1 MKKQFTHFKDG
12 VNVREKKVKR
22 GYLNR
27 EEVNIFIMLATTH
40 QLLLGYRSLDGKSD
54 GIPAVEKL
62 LNNQMITKEQAK
74 NLRTAITY
82 QRKFLESF
90 IEDNLD
96 RKTKETMAKRLV
108 KWEMRV
114 VDDYQVQKLDNLLK
128 KKADVNLTM
137 DEFLGLVDAKLYAEC
152 KGCTKN
158 RQDCKLRDFFEA
170 NFIPGIEDLKIVE
183 QGKCNCEYAY

>member
-1 MKKQFTHFKDG
+1 MKKQLQRFKDG
-12 VNVREKKVKR
+12 INVREKKVKR

-40 QLLLGYRSLDGKSD
+40 QLLLGYRSLSGKSD
-54 GIPAVEKL
+54 GLPAVEKL
-62 LNNQMITKEQAK
+62 LKNQMITKEQAK

-108 KWEMRV
+108 KWELRV

-128 KKADVNLTM
+128 KKEDVNLTM
-137 DEFLGLVDAKLYAEC
+137 DEFLSLVDGKLYAEC

-158 RQDCKLRDFFEA
+158 RQECKLRDFFEE
-170 NFIPGIEDLKIVE
+170 NFIPGVEDIKMVE
-183 QGKCNCEYAY
+183 EGKCNCEYAY

>member
-1 MKKQFTHFKDG
+1 MKKIQHFKDG
-12 VNVREKKVKR
+12 INVREKKVKR

-62 LNNQMITKEQAK
+62 LKNQMITKEQAK

-96 RKTKETMAKRLV
+96 RKTKEKEQISVPCPHGMLWEIQDLIDNV
-108 KWEMRV
+108 KEGRIESKKVPHQLSIDIHEIVTECRRQIGV
-114 VDDYQVQKLDNLLK
+114 VYP
-128 KKADVNLTM
+128 AD
-137 DEFLGLVDAKLYAEC
+137 EK
-152 KGCTKN
+152 
-158 RQDCKLRDFFEA
+158 
-170 NFIPGIEDLKIVE
+170 
-183 QGKCNCEYAY
+183 

>member
-1 MKKQFTHFKDG
+1 MKKIQHFKDG
-12 VNVREKKVKR
+12 INVREKKVKR

-62 LNNQMITKEQAK
+62 LKNQMITKEQAK

-108 KWEMRV
+108 KWELRV

-128 KKADVNLTM
+128 KKEDVNLTM
-137 DEFLGLVDAKLYAEC
+137 DEFLSLVDAKLYAEC
-152 KGCTKN
+152 KGCAKN
-158 RQDCKLRDFFEA
+158 RQECKLRDFFEE
-170 NFIPGIEDLKIVE
+170 NFIPGISDMKVVE
-183 QGKCNCEYAY
+183 EGKCNCEYAY

>member
-1 MKKQFTHFKDG
+1 MKKQLQRFKDG
-12 VNVREKKVKR
+12 INVREKKVKR

-40 QLLLGYRSLDGKSD
+40 QLLLGYRSLSGKSD

-62 LNNQMITKEQAK
+62 LKNQMITKEQAK

-108 KWEMRV
+108 KWELRV

-128 KKADVNLTM
+128 KKEDVNLTM
-137 DEFLGLVDAKLYAEC
+137 DEFLSLVDAKLYAEC

-158 RQDCKLRDFFEA
+158 RQECKLRDFFEE
-170 NFIPGIEDLKIVE
+170 NFIPGISDMKVVE
-183 QGKCNCEYAY
+183 EGKCNCEYAY

>member
-1 MKKQFTHFKDG
+1 MKKQFTYFKDG

-62 LNNQMITKEQAK
+62 LKNQMITKEQAK

-137 DEFLGLVDAKLYAEC
+137 DEFLGLVDGKLYAEC
-152 KGCTKN
+152 KGCTRSRN
-158 RQDCKLRDFFEA
+158 ECKLRDFYEEK
-170 NFIPGIEDLKIVE
+170 FIPPVE
-183 QGKCNCEYAY
+183 HWVDGEGDACNCEYAY

>member
-40 QLLLGYRSLDGKSD
+40 QLLLGYRSLSGKSD

-62 LNNQMITKEQAK
+62 LKNQMITKEQAK

-108 KWEMRV
+108 KWELRV

-128 KKADVNLTM
+128 KKEDVNLTM
-137 DEFLGLVDAKLYAEC
+137 DEFLSLVDAKLYAEC
-152 KGCTKN
+152 KGCVKN
-158 RQDCKLRDFFEA
+158 RQECKLRDFFEE
-170 NFIPGIEDLKIVE
+170 NFIPGISDMKVVE
-183 QGKCNCEYAY
+183 EGKCNCEYAY